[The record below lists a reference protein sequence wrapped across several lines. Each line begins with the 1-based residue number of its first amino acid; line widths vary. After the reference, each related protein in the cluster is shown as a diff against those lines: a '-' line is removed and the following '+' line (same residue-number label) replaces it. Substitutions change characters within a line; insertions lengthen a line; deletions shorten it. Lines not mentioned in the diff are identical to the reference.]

1 MNKTLTLLTASLV
14 ALYGCGG
21 GGSSSGSTSNQKGP
35 SNQADFPIKNA
46 LFAPKPSTILN
57 YVFEVD
63 SQPDGN
69 MSMLYSSLSADELI
83 KRLQQDPES
92 EELQD
97 VVNLLSNFG
106 VDQFYQSEAVFNE
119 DQTQPEYT
127 FYFAGTDN
135 ALHEITDLYFMKSLP
150 TAMLMGSS
158 PQLLVKGSLVE
169 DEDPNIDISSNP
181 VSVIV
186 DLSGEEVKR
195 MLDSFDYDVWVETL
209 EDTAQCRTTWSQQIG
224 KTGARKTLNVSGQSV
239 EAAYLTEKN
248 TYNLVCGDME
258 LNDSKEFESTIERW
272 FNPTLGLIEQTEKLK
287 SEESPL
293 VNVKASLNK
302 IETASL

>member
-21 GGSSSGSTSNQKGP
+21 GSSSGSTNNQT
-35 SNQADFPIKNA
+35 NFPIKNA
-46 LFAPKPSTILN
+46 QFSPKPSTILN
-57 YVFEVD
+57 YIFEVD

-69 MSMLYSSLSADELI
+69 MSMLYSPLSAGELVDH
-83 KRLQQDPES
+83 LQKDPKNKA
-92 EELQD
+92 LLD
-97 VVNLLSNFG
+97 VVKLLNNFG
-106 VDQFYQSEAVFNE
+106 VNQFYQSETVFNG
-119 DQTQPEYT
+119 DSTQPDYT

-150 TAMLMGSS
+150 TVMLMGSS
-158 PQLLVKGSLVE
+158 PQFLVKGSLVE

-195 MLDSFDYDVWVETL
+195 MLDSFDYDIWVETL
-209 EDTAQCRTTWSQQIG
+209 ADTAQCRTRWSQQIG

-239 EAAYLTEKN
+239 EAAYITEKN

-287 SEESPL
+287 SEKSRL
-293 VNVKASLNK
+293 VNITASLNK
-302 IETASL
+302 IETASF